1 MITCACRDLT
11 RVRTIDAQH
20 DEQRCENVRLL
31 TSCLCPSWL
40 PQVRSGAEPVSKKST
55 FFPRGVD
62 HSIIRS
68 NHHGIRGSQRKVDIL
83 LAQLITVPYHRGSVF
98 TVRVSPVVARH
109 GIRIYDT
116 APGLNRHLSPGL
128 VLNQPT
134 IWLET
139 PLESD
144 SACAGTLTSTS
155 EGRTSRHFCWGDSS
169 VWRHH
174 DSGARLES

>member
-1 MITCACRDLT
+1 VTSTAVISSLVSNCVFCVSSLVWRMITCAWRDLT

-98 TVRVSPVVARH
+98 TVRAGHRLVQPVF
-109 GIRIYDT
+109 
-116 APGLNRHLSPGL
+116 
-128 VLNQPT
+128 VLRS
-134 IWLET
+134 LF
-139 PLESD
+139 
-144 SACAGTLTSTS
+144 SAFSAHTVHC
-155 EGRTSRHFCWGDSS
+155 
-169 VWRHH
+169 
-174 DSGARLES
+174 